1 MSTHCR
7 LPVVRCAT
15 LHDIGDSLAP
25 DNHAEMAAAVLRPFV
40 SDENYRVVKHHDLFE
55 SSRVW

>member
-1 MSTHCR
+1 
-7 LPVVRCAT
+7 VRCAT